1 MGAFFFFLLANS
13 MSGNVGSLFY
23 PAQCS
28 SIKKNHHVVI
38 KEHPCKVVETSTSK
52 TGKHGHAKVHMV
64 GIDIFTGKKYEEIC
78 PSTHNMNVPNVNRT
92 EYMLLDISDD
102 GFLSLLLNDGRT
114 KDDLKLPS
122 GELGD
127 QIRAG
132 FDEGK
137 ELMICVLS
145 AMGMEQ
151 AKSFKEA

>member
-52 TGKHGHAKVHMV
+52 TGKHGHAKVHMI
-64 GIDIFTGKKYEEIC
+64 GLDIFTGKKYEEIC
-78 PSTHNMNVPNVNRT
+78 PSTHNMNVPNVNRN
-92 EYMLLDISDD
+92 EYMIVDIQDD
-102 GFLSLLLNDGRT
+102 GFVSLLLENGDT
-114 KDDLKLPS
+114 KEDLKMPE

-132 FDEGK
+132 FDAGSEV
-137 ELMICVLS
+137 LVTVLS
-145 AMGMEQ
+145 AMGHEQ
-151 AKSFKEA
+151 IMSAKIQ